1 MSDKTNE
8 AGASADDSPQIG
20 LQKVYLKDASYE
32 APNSPAIF
40 SGEWKPSINLNLA
53 TRHTNLGNNTYEV
66 VLEATVEAK
75 QDDSIA
81 FLAEI
86 QQAGIFLI
94 RGFDEEELSK
104 VLATFCPTQIY
115 PYARES
121 IADLVGK
128 GGFPQLH
135 LQPVSFEAMAAG
147 AEADGEADGEADEKA
162 ETNTETA
169 DEQESSS

>member
-1 MSDKTNE
+1 MTDKTNE
-8 AGASADDSPQIG
+8 AGASADEAPQIG

-32 APNSPAIF
+32 APNAPGIF
-40 SGEWKPSINLNLA
+40 SGEWKPAINLNLA
-53 TRHTNLGNNTYEV
+53 TRHTNLGKNSYEV

-75 QDDSIA
+75 QDDNVA

-86 QQAGIFLI
+86 QQAGIFLV

-147 AEADGEADGEADEKA
+147 AEANDEA
-162 ETNTETA
+162 ETNAEVA
-169 DEQESSS
+169 DEEESSS

>member
-1 MSDKTNE
+1 MTDTTNNT
-8 AGASADDSPQIG
+8 GTTADESPQIG

-32 APNSPAIF
+32 APNAPEIF
-40 SGEWKPSINLNLA
+40 SGEWKPAINLNLA
-53 TRHTNLGNNTYEV
+53 TRHSTLGKNTYEV

-75 QDDSIA
+75 QGDTVA

-94 RGFDEEELSK
+94 RGLEDEELSK

-121 IADLVGK
+121 VADLVGK

-135 LQPVSFEAMAAG
+135 LQPVSFESLIAN
-147 AEADGEADGEADEKA
+147 AEAEEAVASD
-162 ETNTETA
+162 TETA
-169 DEQESSS
+169 DEDETQG

>member
-1 MSDKTNE
+1 MTDNTNE
-8 AGASADDSPQIG
+8 AGASANADDTAQIG

-32 APNSPAIF
+32 APNAPGIF
-40 SGEWKPSINLNLA
+40 SGDWKPAINLNLA
-53 TRHTNLGNNTYEV
+53 TRHTDLGNNSYEV

-75 QDDSIA
+75 QEDNVA

-86 QQAGIFLI
+86 QQAGIFMI
-94 RGFDEEELSK
+94 RGLGEDELSK

-115 PYARES
+115 PYVRES

-135 LQPVSFEAMAAG
+135 LQPVSFEAMAASV
-147 AEADGEADGEADEKA
+147 EANGETEAQTEPDDEDKPA
-162 ETNTETA
+162 
-169 DEQESSS
+169 

>member
-1 MSDKTNE
+1 MTDETNE
-8 AGASADDSPQIG
+8 AGVSADETAQIG

-32 APNSPAIF
+32 APNAPGIF
-40 SGEWKPSINLNLA
+40 SGEWKPAINLNLA
-53 TRHTNLGNNTYEV
+53 TRHTNLGKNTYEV

-75 QDDSIA
+75 QEDSVA

-86 QQAGIFLI
+86 QQAGIFMI
-94 RGFDEEELSK
+94 RGFEEEELSK
-104 VLATFCPTQIY
+104 VLSTFCPTQIY

-135 LQPVSFEAMAAG
+135 LQPVSFEAMVASSDANG
-147 AEADGEADGEADEKA
+147 EAEAH
-162 ETNTETA
+162 TESA
-169 DEQESSS
+169 SDDEQASSS

>member
-1 MSDKTNE
+1 MNE
-8 AGASADDSPQIG
+8 ETSEVADQTAEEAQIG

-32 APNSPAIF
+32 APNAPAIF
-40 SGEWKPSINLNLA
+40 SGEWQPAINLNLA
-53 TRHTNLGNNTYEV
+53 TRHTNLGKHRYEV
-66 VLEATVEAK
+66 ILEATVEAK
-75 QDDSIA
+75 QGDNVA

-94 RGFDEEELSK
+94 RGIGDDDLAR
-104 VLATFCPTQIY
+104 VLQTFCPTQIY

-135 LQPVSFEAMAAG
+135 LQPASFEAMFAN
-147 AEADGEADGEADEKA
+147 AEMEESQPAEEQNGE
-162 ETNTETA
+162 
-169 DEQESSS
+169 

>member
-1 MSDKTNE
+1 MTDKTKE
-8 AGASADDSPQIG
+8 DGASADDSPQIG

-32 APNSPAIF
+32 APNAPGIF
-40 SGEWKPSINLNLA
+40 SGEWKPAINLNLA
-53 TRHTNLGNNTYEV
+53 TRHTNLGNNSYEV

-75 QDDSIA
+75 QDGSVA

-94 RGFDEEELSK
+94 RGFDEDEISK

-135 LQPVSFEAMAAG
+135 LQPVSFEAMAAS
-147 AEADGEADGEADEKA
+147 AEAKDETEANA
-162 ETNTETA
+162 ETA

>member
-1 MSDKTNE
+1 MTDNPNE
-8 AGASADDSPQIG
+8 AGASANADDTAQIG

-32 APNSPAIF
+32 APNAPGIF
-40 SGEWKPSINLNLA
+40 SGDWKPAINLNLA
-53 TRHTNLGNNTYEV
+53 TRHTDLGNNSYEV

-75 QDDSIA
+75 QEDNVA

-86 QQAGIFLI
+86 QQAGIFMI
-94 RGFDEEELSK
+94 RGLGEDELSK

-115 PYARES
+115 PYVRES

-135 LQPVSFEAMAAG
+135 LQPVSFEAMMASADANG
-147 AEADGEADGEADEKA
+147 EAEAQTEPADENKPA
-162 ETNTETA
+162 
-169 DEQESSS
+169 

>member
-1 MSDKTNE
+1 MTDNTNE
-8 AGASADDSPQIG
+8 ADASANADDTAQIG

-32 APNSPAIF
+32 APNAPGIF
-40 SGEWKPSINLNLA
+40 SGDWKPAINLNLA
-53 TRHTNLGNNTYEV
+53 TRHTDLGNNSYEV

-75 QDDSIA
+75 QEDNVA

-86 QQAGIFLI
+86 QQAGIFMI
-94 RGFDEEELSK
+94 RGLGEDELSK

-115 PYARES
+115 PYVRES

-135 LQPVSFEAMAAG
+135 LQPVSFEAMAAS
-147 AEADGEADGEADEKA
+147 AEANGEAEAQTEPDDEDKPA
-162 ETNTETA
+162 
-169 DEQESSS
+169 

>member
-1 MSDKTNE
+1 MTDKTNE
-8 AGASADDSPQIG
+8 AGASTDEAPQIG

-32 APNSPAIF
+32 APNAPGIF
-40 SGEWKPSINLNLA
+40 SGEWKPAINLNLA
-53 TRHTNLGNNTYEV
+53 TRHTNLGKNSYEV

-75 QDDSIA
+75 QDDNVA

-86 QQAGIFLI
+86 QQAGIFLV

-147 AEADGEADGEADEKA
+147 AEANDEA
-162 ETNTETA
+162 ETNAEVA
-169 DEQESSS
+169 DEEESSS

>member
-1 MSDKTNE
+1 MTDKTNE
-8 AGASADDSPQIG
+8 AGASADEAPQIG

-32 APNSPAIF
+32 APNAPGIF
-40 SGEWKPSINLNLA
+40 SGEWKPAINLNLA
-53 TRHTNLGNNTYEV
+53 TRHTNLGKNSYEV

-75 QDDSIA
+75 QDDNVA

-86 QQAGIFLI
+86 QQAGIFLV

-135 LQPVSFEAMAAG
+135 LQPVSFEAMAAD
-147 AEADGEADGEADEKA
+147 AEANDEA
-162 ETNTETA
+162 ETNAEVA
-169 DEQESSS
+169 DEEESSS

>member
-1 MSDKTNE
+1 MTDKTKE
-8 AGASADDSPQIG
+8 AGASASADDSQQIG

-32 APNSPAIF
+32 APNAPGIF
-40 SGEWKPSINLNLA
+40 SGEWKPAINLNLA
-53 TRHTNLGNNTYEV
+53 TRHTNLGNNSYEV
-66 VLEATVEAK
+66 ILEATVEAK
-75 QDDSIA
+75 QDGSIA

-94 RGFDEEELSK
+94 RGFDEDEISK

-135 LQPVSFEAMAAG
+135 LQPVSFEAMAAS
-147 AEADGEADGEADEKA
+147 ADAKDETEANA
-162 ETNTETA
+162 ETA